1 MSDEPKNSFPIAKT
15 IPIREA
21 GDEYTETW
29 FPKVMLKSPQ
39 IVTQGQR
46 KNI

>member
-21 GDEYTETW
+21 GDEYTET
-29 FPKVMLKSPQ
+29 
-39 IVTQGQR
+39 
-46 KNI
+46 